1 MARKK
6 VLTGK
11 EFAELTTGI
20 RLSSHEKVCAE
31 RMKTLFKSIEE
42 LKVEVKSLRNDVSR
56 GKGMV
61 SVIVFL
67 GALVASVLGYLKLD
81 G

>member
-1 MARKK
+1 MPRKK
-6 VLTGK
+6 TLASAN
-11 EFAELTTGI
+11 AERVGL
-20 RLSSHEKVCAE
+20 RLSTHEKVCAE

-56 GKGMV
+56 GKGMI

>member
-1 MARKK
+1 MPKK
-6 VLTGK
+6 KTLASASVERVGL
-11 EFAELTTGI
+11 
-20 RLSSHEKVCAE
+20 RLSTHEKVCAE

-56 GKGMV
+56 GKGMI

>member
-1 MARKK
+1 MTRKK
-6 VLTGK
+6 TLASASVERVGL
-11 EFAELTTGI
+11 
-20 RLSSHEKVCAE
+20 RLSTHEKVCAE

>member
-1 MARKK
+1 MPRKK
-6 VLTGK
+6 TLASASVERVGL
-11 EFAELTTGI
+11 

-42 LKVEVKSLRNDVSR
+42 LKVEVKSLRNDVSK
-56 GKGMV
+56 GKGMI

>member
-1 MARKK
+1 MPRKK
-6 VLTGK
+6 TLASASVERVGL
-11 EFAELTTGI
+11 
-20 RLSSHEKVCAE
+20 RLSTHEKVCAE

-56 GKGMV
+56 GKGMI

>member
-1 MARKK
+1 MPRKK
-6 VLTGK
+6 TLASASVERVGL
-11 EFAELTTGI
+11 
-20 RLSSHEKVCAE
+20 RLSTHEKVCAE

>member
-6 VLTGK
+6 TLSSV
-11 EFAELTTGI
+11 TTERMGL

-42 LKVEVKSLRNDVSR
+42 LKVEVKSLRNDVSK

-67 GALVASVLGYLKLD
+67 GAIVASVLGYLKLD

>member
-1 MARKK
+1 MPRKK
-6 VLTGK
+6 TLASASVERVGL
-11 EFAELTTGI
+11 
-20 RLSSHEKVCAE
+20 RLSTHEKVCAE

-42 LKVEVKSLRNDVSR
+42 LKVEVKSLCNDVSR
-56 GKGMV
+56 GKGML

>member
-1 MARKK
+1 MPKK
-6 VLTGK
+6 RTLSSVN
-11 EFAELTTGI
+11 AERVGL

-31 RMKTLFKSIEE
+31 RMKTLFKAIDE
-42 LKVEVKSLRNDVSR
+42 LKIEVKSLRNDVSR
-56 GKGMV
+56 GKGMI

>member
-1 MARKK
+1 MPRKK
-6 VLTGK
+6 TLASASVERVGL
-11 EFAELTTGI
+11 
-20 RLSSHEKVCAE
+20 RLSTHEKVCAE

-56 GKGMV
+56 GKGML